1 MSTPAAEEFWD
12 QLRRA
17 AEDRDYLSAYRAVKD
32 LHKALA
38 RDCAAKCG
46 RKAMADGIH
55 CIVCWSKTPACG
67 AMLGRIEKDVTRA
80 LNAVE
85 RDDLERSIVATVY
98 AESDAALPAQA
109 DSAPEQSEAIV
120 AAPIR
125 DAARRSTAPIG
136 RRRTRP

>member
-1 MSTPAAEEFWD
+1 MSTPAAEEFWT

-17 AEDRDYLSAYRAVKD
+17 AEDRDYIAAYRAVKG

-46 RKAMADGIH
+46 RKAMDGNDH
-55 CIVCWSKTPACG
+55 CMVCWSKTPACG

-98 AESDAALPAQA
+98 AESDAALPAHA